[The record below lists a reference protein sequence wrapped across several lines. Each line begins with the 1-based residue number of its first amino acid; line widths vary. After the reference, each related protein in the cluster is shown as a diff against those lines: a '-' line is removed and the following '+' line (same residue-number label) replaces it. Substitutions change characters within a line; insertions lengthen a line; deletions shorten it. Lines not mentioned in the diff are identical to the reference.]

1 MSEVPMIE
9 GVSRLVLPDPHIIFD
24 QVTFAHGENVV
35 FNGFSLALQERR
47 VGLIGSNGSGKSSLL
62 RLAHGLAL
70 PTSGVITTVGL
81 NTATRRKQIPS
92 RVGFLFQNP
101 DRQIIFPT
109 VGEEIAF
116 GFQERGDTRLEA
128 MRQAVVWLSRFGRA
142 EWADR
147 IVHDLSEGQKQ
158 LVCLISVLA
167 LEPSLILLDE
177 PFASLDLATRLAFA
191 DQLQA
196 LDQPIVM
203 ASHDLDFL
211 APFDRIVWLEQGRV
225 RADGPPRDVL
235 ETYRAEAHQ
244 GMKKLA

>member
-1 MSEVPMIE
+1 
-9 GVSRLVLPDPHIIFD
+9 VLTFPHILFD
-24 QVTFAHGENVV
+24 RVAFAHGERDV
-35 FNGFSLALQERR
+35 FDNFSLSLHERR
-47 VGLIGSNGSGKSSLL
+47 VGLIGANGSGKSSLL

-70 PTSGVITTVGL
+70 PMRGSVTTVGL
-81 NTATRRKQIPS
+81 NTATHRKQIPS

-116 GFQERGDTRLEA
+116 GFQERGDPRREA
-128 MRQAVVWLSRFGRA
+128 MRQALAWLARFERA
-142 EWADR
+142 DWADR
-147 IVHDLSEGQKQ
+147 VVHDLSEGQKQ

-177 PFASLDLATRLAFA
+177 PFASLDLSTRLAFA

-211 APFDRIVWLEQGRV
+211 APFDRILWLEEGRV
-225 RADGPPRDVL
+225 RADGSPRDVL
-235 ETYRAEAHQ
+235 DAYRAAAHRVRRA
-244 GMKKLA
+244 LA